1 MIFESFNVIIHF
13 CFQVKDKIK
22 KGEGGVYADVN
33 IDILNQEIQVDS
45 NGKTKEI
52 QVNGSKSM
60 ANQSIPNGT
69 PNGGFVG
76 DETEMVSRL

>member
-1 MIFESFNVIIHF
+1 M
-13 CFQVKDKIK
+13 KDEIK
-22 KGEGGVYADVN
+22 KGKGGVYADVN

-45 NGKTKEI
+45 NGKIKDI
-52 QVNGSKSM
+52 QVNGSKST
-60 ANQSIPNGT
+60 ANQSIPNGA